1 MSAINTAIHTSLA
14 IYSSE
19 TAATATAS
27 LATLTIAVT
36 RKASTKNNQPR
47 REFFLN
53 IPREILTAPEVP
65 ESFRPLVESLLQATI
80 RKELNDWRDKNPLAT
95 EINLSATGIDRA
107 TLTESALSASKSE
120 WLSSD
125 ELRDLFDQSTTWLR
139 IKASDNYKQS
149 AQYRKIATAFRDMV
163 LKLAAKNLT
172 MPERDRD
179 IILAKMDEQDMQ
191 TRLGDFI
198 AMRIDRM
205 NQRKESAEL
214 DLSAL

>member
-139 IKASDNYKQS
+139 IQASDNYKQS

-172 MPERDRD
+172 MPERDRN

-205 NQRKESAEL
+205 NQRNESTEL